1 MINKINL
8 VYQKPAQLFEE
19 KDLIILSNDCY
30 NYTYPWYLMLILMY
44 SDTLLTK
51 YFHIYIVMH
60 ISCYRL
66 SDASQICFIFSHSR
80 RNFLGIYL
88 SPQDTFM
95 HSTVFTFGFFLCYTL
110 GTRVLFDC
118 ICILLNDSSLLYPS
132 YILSLSL
139 LSSCTTESI
148 CCIC

>member
-1 MINKINL
+1 MR
-8 VYQKPAQLFEE
+8 
-19 KDLIILSNDCY
+19 
-30 NYTYPWYLMLILMY
+30 Y

-139 LSSCTTESI
+139 SLSYPHAQPNLFVVFVKGMLRDFFC
-148 CCIC
+148 